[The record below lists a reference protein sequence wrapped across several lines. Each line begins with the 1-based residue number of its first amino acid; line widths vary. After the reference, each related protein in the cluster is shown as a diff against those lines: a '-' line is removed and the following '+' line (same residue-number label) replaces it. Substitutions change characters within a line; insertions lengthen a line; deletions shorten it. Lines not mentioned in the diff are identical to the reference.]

1 MVIVITKGRDED
13 DLAITRADGSKALTH
28 FPKKGP
34 VPHDAVH
41 FFVERGLGLEQGF
54 WGTVA
59 SGMHPEHIGA
69 LAKAAGHASASRA
82 QVPAESIVE
91 LVQAERLVE
100 CFEADL
106 WGGGGSDDDLVAV
119 AEAGCAASFVPLPV
133 IAPGAVA
140 RIRDELA
147 TFAGEWTKAPLGHE
161 QVLRWE

>member
-1 MVIVITKGRDED
+1 MKIAITKGRSD
-13 DLAITRADGSKALTH
+13 DAIAMTWDDGAEASTR

-41 FFVERGLGLEQGF
+41 YFVERGLGLKRGF

-59 SGMHPEHIGA
+59 GGTHPEEIA
-69 LAKAAGHASASRA
+69 AITKAAGHASASRA
-82 QVPAESIVE
+82 RVPDPSIVE

-106 WGGGGSDDDLVAV
+106 WGGGGSDADLISV
-119 AEAGCAASFVPLPV
+119 AEAGCTASLVPLPV

-140 RIRDELA
+140 EVRESIA
-147 TFAGEWTKAPLGHE
+147 VFAGEWQAAPLGHVA
-161 QVLRWE
+161 VLRWD